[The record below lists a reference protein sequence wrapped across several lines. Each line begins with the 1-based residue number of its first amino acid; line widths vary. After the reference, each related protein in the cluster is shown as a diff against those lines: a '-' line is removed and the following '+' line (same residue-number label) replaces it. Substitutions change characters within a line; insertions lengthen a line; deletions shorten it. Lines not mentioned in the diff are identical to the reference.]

1 MSDIT
6 LDPGSPS
13 ARLVAHL
20 KNNPDTVLDR
30 RGVASFLM
38 VASAFVDQAVE
49 PGVLAGLI
57 TVGTTAEMGRVWRA
71 GPRLQHWTAPPA
83 KPAPEKRAPGSGGR
97 RDRLPPLDVAQLTV
111 GKGTPPPT
119 AQSHKGATRHDA
131 IFDLLTEDGQHV
143 PNIPIAYRGAMSKAV
158 QAYMAHRPELKAKS
172 AILVRTVDSKT
183 IGVWRVS
190 RAEFKL
196 RGFAL
201 DNGARKN
208 ATNKPDRQA
217 A

>member
-57 TVGTTAEMGRVWRA
+57 TVGTTAEMGRV
-71 GPRLQHWTAPPA
+71 
-83 KPAPEKRAPGSGGR
+83 
-97 RDRLPPLDVAQLTV
+97 
-111 GKGTPPPT
+111 
-119 AQSHKGATRHDA
+119 
-131 IFDLLTEDGQHV
+131 
-143 PNIPIAYRGAMSKAV
+143 
-158 QAYMAHRPELKAKS
+158 
-172 AILVRTVDSKT
+172 
-183 IGVWRVS
+183 
-190 RAEFKL
+190 
-196 RGFAL
+196 
-201 DNGARKN
+201 
-208 ATNKPDRQA
+208 
-217 A
+217 